1 MIIIQG
7 NVCHTNLNGQAVV
20 EWSNEFG
27 SFPGSTAERKAPHK
41 EGSSKDCYNK
51 LLVLFFV
58 IVEQLILP
66 CK

>member
-1 MIIIQG
+1 MSMIIIQG

-41 EGSSKDCYNK
+41 EGSSKD
-51 LLVLFFV
+51 VTSFV
-58 IVEQLILP
+58 F
-66 CK
+66 